1 MPALS
6 VAVSESRPAWERLNQ
21 LMEALQEGAPKALV
35 ASVEHEVA
43 RAFAAAQAEFVGTLL
58 QRSDVNAPRVMIDGV
73 LHRRVGRS
81 AKSLMTLAGPVVVE
95 RALYTPMKREPGT
108 NSVSALEL
116 RVGVVSGFFTPASAS
131 AVAWAGA
138 HLVPREVEELF
149 RRTGQMAPSR
159 SSIDRLMKSLSTR
172 WEDNREQFE
181 TAMTATISIPEGTA
195 SVAASLDGTMI
206 PMSSGAQRERRA
218 QQKAEDKK
226 QTGPVGYKEASV
238 ATLSF
243 LDVKGQVLS
252 TIRHARMPETRKRAL
267 KAALLRDMTQ
277 VHALAPQLPIVK
289 VADGVDDNWTFL
301 KNAPGDIEVIDFFHA
316 CEHFYDALATA
327 WGTTRARA
335 EFPIWRDVLRDCT
348 DGVVVIV
355 SLLRKLRRAFPR
367 RTKVR
372 RALGYFVRNRR
383 RMQYAT
389 TRARGLPIASGVVE
403 AACKTVVASRMRR
416 AGMRWS
422 MAGGQALLTLRA
434 AALSG
439 NFDGVF
445 ELAAPPRHE
454 VEAAHLTIVR
464 SE

>member
-1 MPALS
+1 
-6 VAVSESRPAWERLNQ
+6 
-21 LMEALQEGAPKALV
+21 
-35 ASVEHEVA
+35 
-43 RAFAAAQAEFVGTLL
+43 
-58 QRSDVNAPRVMIDGV
+58 
-73 LHRRVGRS
+73 
-81 AKSLMTLAGPVVVE
+81 
-95 RALYTPMKREPGT
+95 
-108 NSVSALEL
+108 
-116 RVGVVSGFFTPASAS
+116 
-131 AVAWAGA
+131 
-138 HLVPREVEELF
+138 
-149 RRTGQMAPSR
+149 
-159 SSIDRLMKSLSTR
+159 
-172 WEDNREQFE
+172 
-181 TAMTATISIPEGTA
+181 
-195 SVAASLDGTMI
+195 
-206 PMSSGAQRERRA
+206 
-218 QQKAEDKK
+218 
-226 QTGPVGYKEASV
+226 
-238 ATLSF
+238 
-243 LDVKGQVLS
+243 
-252 TIRHARMPETRKRAL
+252 MPETRKRAL

-277 VHALAPQLPIVK
+277 VRALAPQLPIVK

-434 AALSG
+434 AAAERQLHRPVSDNYIAPSVKRDAAG
-439 NFDGVF
+439 RPPFQQWKGGLHAPCEQRAGEEADGRDEQARSHRRCRDEGRHGPKDRAQIRRRWRVAVGDGRRA
-445 ELAAPPRHE
+445 ELENAARP
-454 VEAAHLTIVR
+454 VR
-464 SE
+464 RRLA